1 MLTALKSDKSRL
13 VVRGPITAKSCNVY
27 HVCARSYWG
36 CCGQSG
42 MSLAAVAS
50 DSSLRVKQ
58 FRHRHPFVP
67 VGTGSAGGRSEH
79 QQSWPGLQEMGAL
92 HCEQNVFI
100 VEFKF
105 SVSRV
110 ISAIPGIGIR
120 ERARFV
126 LPVIESR
133 PTG

>member
-1 MLTALKSDKSRL
+1 
-13 VVRGPITAKSCNVY
+13 
-27 HVCARSYWG
+27 
-36 CCGQSG
+36 

-92 HCEQNVFI
+92 HCEQSVFI

-105 SVSRV
+105 SVSCVNLRSLAPV
-110 ISAIPGIGIR
+110 VSESEHVCAAGDR
-120 ERARFV
+120 E
-126 LPVIESR
+126 
-133 PTG
+133 